1 MIKYFQLAVLL
12 LVVAIDAREAG
23 AQVTLQTVPPQP
35 QAFGPDPVVRIT
47 TSFRAPASVDGHG
60 IPDAK
65 SQETARQQLYRM
77 ADGECAILSDIYK
90 ADCRMGS
97 VVINSP
103 ALVPNAAITS
113 VLTATATYE
122 LRARR

>member
-1 MIKYFQLAVLL
+1 MMKYFQLTVLL
-12 LVVAIDAREAG
+12 LAVAMGACEAG
-23 AQVTLQTVPPQP
+23 AQVTFQAGSPPP
-35 QAFGPDPVVRIT
+35 AFGPDPVVRIT
-47 TSFRAPASVDGHG
+47 TSFRAPAPVDGHG
-60 IPDAK
+60 IPDVKA
-65 SQETARQQLYRM
+65 QEAARQQLYRM
-77 ADGECAILSDIYK
+77 ADGECAILTEIYK

>member
-1 MIKYFQLAVLL
+1 VKA
-12 LVVAIDAREAG
+12 
-23 AQVTLQTVPPQP
+23 
-35 QAFGPDPVVRIT
+35 
-47 TSFRAPASVDGHG
+47 
-60 IPDAK
+60 
-65 SQETARQQLYRM
+65 QETARQQLYRM

-97 VVINSP
+97 VVINNP
-103 ALVPNAAITS
+103 ALVPNASIMS